1 MKSREISHEAIE
13 AVARAAIGDAGDLI
27 RHELGTIS
35 FADVQTKAPFD
46 YVTTIDKE
54 AEALII
60 DRIRKYFPDHRI
72 MSEESP
78 NEGLQDGISWVIDP
92 LDGTANFIHGFPF
105 VAVSIAIC
113 EDQKPIHGFVLDPLR
128 QELFSAHRGHGA
140 YLNGQPIRTSQ
151 PGALN
156 ETLIATGFP
165 HRIRDLIE
173 PYLDTFR
180 GIFQEVSGIRR
191 AGAAALDLAYLAAGR
206 VDGFWE
212 AGLKAWDIAAGSLL
226 VTEAGGTVSDFW
238 GTDAYLHNGHVI
250 GGTSLVHPFLLAQVQ
265 SSLAPALIAR
275 SAGTKSNS

>member
-13 AVARAAIGDAGDLI
+13 AVARAAIGEAGNLI
-27 RHELGTIS
+27 RHRLGTIS
-35 FADVQTKAPFD
+35 FAHVQTKAPFD
-46 YVTTIDKE
+46 YVTAVDKE

-60 DRIRKYFPDHRI
+60 DRIRKHFPDHRI
-72 MSEESP
+72 MSEETP

-113 EDQKPIHGFVLDPLR
+113 EDQKPTLGFVLDPLR
-128 QELFSAHRGHGA
+128 QELFSARRGCGT
-140 YLNGQPIRTSQ
+140 YLNGEPIHISQ

-165 HRIRDLIE
+165 HRARHLIE

-238 GTDAYLHNGHVI
+238 GTNAYLHNGHIV
-250 GGTSLVHPFLLAQVQ
+250 GGTSLVYPFLLAQVQ
-265 SSLAPALIAR
+265 NSLAQALA
-275 SAGTKSNS
+275 AGAASPESNS